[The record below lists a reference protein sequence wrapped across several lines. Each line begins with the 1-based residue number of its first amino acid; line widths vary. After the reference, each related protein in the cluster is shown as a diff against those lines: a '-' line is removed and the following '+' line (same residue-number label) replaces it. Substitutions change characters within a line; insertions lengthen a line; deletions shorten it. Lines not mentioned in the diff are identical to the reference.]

1 MLLWCPECG
10 ERHVDEGE
18 FADRPHHTHACQN
31 CGHAWRPA
39 IVPTVGVRFLPG
51 FKNGEPAPAPVH
63 PSEVAVL
70 ADALRVADAALA
82 LAERGLHAMQR
93 EGTMLLEAIPALRA
107 ARRRVGEALHGR
119 GHPTEPEHDLRVQE
133 SRECERIVRGA
144 MALYRH
150 EEYAHRAREVLWYAA
165 ESLALRR
172 RSVLGAGS

>member
-1 MLLWCPECG
+1 
-10 ERHVDEGE
+10 
-18 FADRPHHTHACQN
+18 
-31 CGHAWRPA
+31 
-39 IVPTVGVRFLPG
+39 VGVRFLPG